1 MRILLAIVA
10 LTLVFGCK
18 DKREEQREA
27 ETARPYEPLPFE
39 PEIDPA
45 DAAPERREVDE
56 MSLHECITTC
66 MRAGK
71 QEKDSPPDLRK
82 RCVKA
87 CTERCV
93 IICVDRAEVR
103 KKSTETTRDDC
114 ATSCRSD
121 N

>member
-1 MRILLAIVA
+1 MRILVIIVA
-10 LTLVFGCK
+10 LTLAFGCK
-18 DKREEQREA
+18 DKDQEKREA
-27 ETARPYEPLPFE
+27 ETAKPYEPPPFE

-66 MRAGK
+66 VRAGK
-71 QEKDSPPDLRK
+71 DEDPPQPNLRK
-82 RCVKA
+82 QCVDA

-103 KKSTETTRDDC
+103 KETTESTRGDC
-114 ATSCRSD
+114 ATSCRLD

>member
-1 MRILLAIVA
+1 MRTVMVIVA

-18 DKREEQREA
+18 GKDQEEREA
-27 ETARPYEPLPFE
+27 ETAKPYEPPPFE

-56 MSLHECITTC
+56 MSLHECISTC
-66 MRAGK
+66 VRAGK
-71 QEKDSPPDLRK
+71 KEDDSPPDLRE
-82 RCVKA
+82 RCVNA
-87 CTERCV
+87 CTERCI

-103 KKSTETTRDDC
+103 KETTETTRDDC
-114 ATSCRSD
+114 AASCRRD